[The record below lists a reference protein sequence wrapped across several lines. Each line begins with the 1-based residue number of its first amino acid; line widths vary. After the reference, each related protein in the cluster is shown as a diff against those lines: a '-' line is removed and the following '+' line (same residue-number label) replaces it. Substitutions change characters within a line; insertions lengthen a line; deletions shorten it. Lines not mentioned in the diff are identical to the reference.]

1 MISGAMF
8 FIFFSFFHITI
19 WESFLANMESQLTPS
34 MMYFATVSQ
43 QLLTAIKH
51 VAGDNFVFSRRVH
64 WRIMHSAQSNC
75 WSMNFHLYFFLI
87 LTIRLTAQQFTPVII
102 FLESHTSPRV

>member
-1 MISGAMF
+1 
-8 FIFFSFFHITI
+8 
-19 WESFLANMESQLTPS
+19 MESQLTPS

-51 VAGDNFVFSRRVH
+51 VADDNFVFSRTVH

-87 LTIRLTAQQFTPVII
+87 LTLRLTAQQFTPVII